1 MSYNRLRSGRR
12 GPRRRAGAAVLLLGS
27 LSLAACGTT
36 VPLQSQSSADGAN
49 GVADG
54 TAAPGQ
60 TGAGALSA
68 GSGGSGSLLP
78 GHSGTSGSGTTGQV
92 SVPGRSSGGGP
103 TAGASDAPLLPGNP
117 DTSPLTIGVLAAG
130 DTQQGAKTA
139 GADSG
144 TSTSAAAALKALIRN
159 FQATRLAGRPLKVVY
174 KEVPVTTTNYETEL
188 AADCALFTQDNH
200 VDLVL
205 SDIGYYNKSLT
216 ACLDHAHVP
225 QIEGGWGLTSDADF
239 RSYADYYTPG
249 FPSYDFRF
257 ASVVTAGVSSGALKR
272 GSHVGIVIEDCPQ
285 ISGPAQSQLI
295 PRARAAGLTV
305 VTSSVTCTQGF
316 QSAGQISEQMQQA
329 AFNFRA
335 KGVETVM
342 FATYPTGVDLVFFT
356 QYASSQGYHPDYWL
370 DSLAEVPVASAA
382 GQYPKDQYVNMKGAG
397 WSTPMDQSQFSL
409 ARPEQKRCVQILRR
423 QGVSV
428 TRPADYLL
436 AESAC
441 DPFFLLQDAL
451 KKTGGHTDHLS
462 LRQGI
467 EALGSS
473 FQSGVLTGTTQL
485 RAGRHYGTAQL
496 ALFGYF
502 ASCDCFRYTSTP
514 RAW

>member
-1 MSYNRLRSGRR
+1 MSHSTVLSGQFGVSRR
-12 GPRRRAGAAVLLLGS
+12 AAGAALI
-27 LSLAACGTT
+27 LALTGCGTT
-36 VPLQSQSSADGAN
+36 VPLQSQTSADGSN
-49 GVADG
+49 GVSDA
-54 TAAPGQ
+54 TAAPGLV
-60 TGAGALSA
+60 GAGTLAP
-68 GSGGSGSLLP
+68 GSGGSGPLP
-78 GHSGTSGSGTTGQV
+78 SGGSGSSRPPTTGQG
-92 SVPGRSSGGGP
+92 SAPDGTYGARP
-103 TAGASDAPLLPGNP
+103 AAGASNVPLMIGKP

-216 ACLDHAHVP
+216 ACLDQAHVP

-257 ASVVTAGVSSGALKR
+257 ASVMSAGVSSGALKR

-295 PRARAAGLTV
+295 PRAKAAGLTV

-316 QSAGQISEQMQQA
+316 QSAGQISQQMQQA

-335 KGVETVM
+335 KGVQTVM

-356 QYASSQGYHPDYWL
+356 QYASSQGYHPAYWL

-382 GQYPKDQYVNMKGAG
+382 GQYPKDQYVNMKGTG

-409 ARPEQKRCVQILRR
+409 ARPEQKRCLQILRH

-441 DPFFLLQDAL
+441 DPFFLLEDAL
-451 KKTGGHTDHLS
+451 KITRGHTDHLS

-467 EALGSS
+467 EELGSS
-473 FQSGVLTGTTQL
+473 FQSGVLTGATQL
-485 RAGRHYGTAQL
+485 RAGRHYGTAEL
-496 ALFGYF
+496 ALFGYI
-502 ASCDCFRYTSTP
+502 ASCDCFRYSSTP
-514 RAW
+514 RSW